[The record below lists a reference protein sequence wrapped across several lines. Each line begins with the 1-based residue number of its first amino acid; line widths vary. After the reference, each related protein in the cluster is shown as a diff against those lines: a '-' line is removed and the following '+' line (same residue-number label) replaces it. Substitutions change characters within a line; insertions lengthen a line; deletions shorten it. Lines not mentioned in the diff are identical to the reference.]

1 MREKQDI
8 EFKKEWRNEHLK
20 TIASFANTE
29 GGVMYIG
36 IDDNS
41 RAVVLSNVKK
51 LLEDIPNTIRNKLQ
65 ITPSVKIEEKDGREV
80 VKITVNSSDFPVF
93 LDGKICIRSGS
104 TTQELKGIELTNF
117 LLEKTG
123 KTWDSLTVNATF
135 DDLDLKT
142 FEYFKGLAIAR
153 LPEIKNASDKT
164 IFKNLELITNDE
176 KLTRAL
182 IFLFGGKPQTFFIT
196 AQGRAG
202 RFKTPTEILDTVI
215 ADGNLFKQLDTLMNA
230 IKKHLNVRFEIKE
243 IERKDVWDYPLEALR
258 EAVINAL
265 IHKDYLSTAEI
276 QIKIY
281 DDRLWIWNPGKL
293 PKQLTIES
301 LKREHSSFPK
311 NPLIASVFYYA
322 GFIERWGSG
331 TKRMI
336 DLCKS
341 QGLPEPEFKEEF
353 GGISVYFHKDIYT
366 EEYLRKFGLNE
377 RQIKA
382 VMYVKERGR
391 ITNKEYRSIF
401 DITDRTALSDLNN
414 LCERGFLRKIGITGR
429 STAYEL
435 TRNKPE
441 INPK

>member
-1 MREKQDI
+1 MREEQDI

-20 TIASFANTE
+20 TIAGFANTE

-36 IDDNS
+36 IDDNG
-41 RAVVLSNVKK
+41 RTVALSNIKK

-80 VKITVNSSDFPVF
+80 IEITVNSSDFPIF
-93 LDGKICIRSGS
+93 LDGKIYIRSGS
-104 TTQELKGIELTNF
+104 TTQEVKGSELTNF

-123 KTWDSLTVNATF
+123 KTWDSLTVDATF
-135 DDLDLKT
+135 DDLDLET
-142 FEYFKGLAIAR
+142 FEYFKGLAIDR
-153 LPEIKNASDKT
+153 LPEIKNASYKT

-182 IFLFGGKPQTFFIT
+182 ILLFVKKPQTFFIT

-215 ADGNLFKQLDTLMNA
+215 ADGNLFKQLDTLMDA
-230 IKKHLNVRFEIKE
+230 IKKHLNVKFEIKG

-301 LKREHSSFPK
+301 LKTEHSSFPK

-331 TKRMI
+331 IKRMI
-336 DLCKS
+336 DLCKA
-341 QGLPEPEFKEEF
+341 QKLPEPEFKEEF

-366 EEYLRKFGLNE
+366 EEYLRKLGLNE

-382 VMYVKERGR
+382 VMYVKEKGK
-391 ITNKEYRSIF
+391 ITNKEYQ
-401 DITDRTALSDLNN
+401 DINDVSN
-414 LCERGFLRKIGITGR
+414 K
-429 STAYEL
+429 TAYLEL
-435 TRNKPE
+435 SNTVERAILKVE
-441 INPK
+441 GKGKSTIYTLKVTKR

>member
-1 MREKQDI
+1 VREEQDI
-8 EFKKEWRNEHLK
+8 EFKKEWRNEHPK
-20 TIASFANTE
+20 TVVSFANTE

-36 IDDNS
+36 IDDNG
-41 RAVVLSNVKK
+41 RAVTLSNIKK

-65 ITPSVKIEEKDGREV
+65 ITPSVKIEEKDDREV
-80 VKITVNSSDFPVF
+80 IKITVNSSDFPVF
-93 LDGKICIRSGS
+93 LDGKINIRTGS
-104 TTQELKGIELTNF
+104 TTQELKGSELTNF

-123 KTWDSLTVNATF
+123 ETWDSLTVDAIF
-135 DDLDLKT
+135 DNLALET
-142 FEYFKGLAIAR
+142 FEYFKGLAIDR
-153 LPEIKNASDKT
+153 LPEIKNASYKT

-182 IFLFGGKPQTFFIT
+182 ILLFGKKPQTFFIT

-202 RFKTPTEILDTVI
+202 RFKAPTEILDTVI
-215 ADGNLFKQLDTLMNA
+215 ADGNLFKQLDTLINA
-230 IKKHLNVRFEIKE
+230 IKKHLNVKFEIKG

-301 LKREHSSFPK
+301 LKTEHSSFPK

-336 DLCKS
+336 DLCKA

-353 GGISVYFHKDIYT
+353 GGISVYFRKDIYT
-366 EEYLRKFGLNE
+366 EEYLRKLGLNE

-382 VMYVKERGR
+382 VMYVKEKKSINLSSFKTIVFEVSEKTLYRDLQELVSKGILKELGEKKGR
-391 ITNKEYRSIF
+391 K
-401 DITDRTALSDLNN
+401 
-414 LCERGFLRKIGITGR
+414 
-429 STAYEL
+429 YEL
-435 TRNKPE
+435 L
-441 INPK
+441 